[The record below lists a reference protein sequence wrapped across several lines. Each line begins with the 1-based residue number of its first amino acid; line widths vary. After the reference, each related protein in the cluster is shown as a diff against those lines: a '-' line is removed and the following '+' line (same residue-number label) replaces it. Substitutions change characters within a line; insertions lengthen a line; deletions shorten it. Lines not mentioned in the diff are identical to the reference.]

1 MEIVDE
7 DIDAF
12 LRGAERSAELVELD
26 ALIKAALPGI
36 RRTLWRG
43 KMWGGTDQAIVGYG
57 LIRQPRPK
65 GAGVEWFLVGMAA
78 QKRHLSVYVNAAESG
93 KYLVQLNADR
103 LGKVRVGAAAVTF
116 REIADLDIPE
126 FQAVLMR
133 ARQLTPDA

>member
-26 ALIKAALPGI
+26 ALIRAALPGI

-43 KMWGGTDQAIVGYG
+43 KMWGGTEQAIVGYG

-65 GAGVEWFLVGMAA
+65 GAGVEWFLVGMAE

-93 KYLVQLNADR
+93 KSLVQLNADR

-126 FQAVLMR
+126 FQALLMR
-133 ARQLTPDA
+133 ARQLFPDA